1 MFDQLLSTATILVKN
16 GPFVGDELRILRSFC
31 SRMSF
36 IPCYYPG
43 MPKAIAEG
51 RGPPMVRRTARN
63 GGRGRLAIALPSPRS
78 LPPRGEDLLQEDLYY
93 YTLDSIFSGRAEAF
107 YAAYPFSIRPATDD
121 KPYYTAYVKP
131 ALLPPSRPT
140 FASFPRSGA
149 TFSS

>member
-1 MFDQLLSTATILVKN
+1 M
-16 GPFVGDELRILRSFC
+16 
-31 SRMSF
+31 
-36 IPCYYPG
+36 
-43 MPKAIAEG
+43 
-51 RGPPMVRRTARN
+51 MVRRQLGTA
-63 GGRGRLAIALPSPRS
+63 GAAASESPDVS
-78 LPPRGEDLLQEDLYY
+78 EGPAASGEDLLQEDLYY

-131 ALLPPSRPT
+131 ALPPPSRPT